1 MDAYIALLLSAFG
14 GTVAGPVFVRVAGGD
29 GTAGVVAGLLGG
41 VAAHYG
47 AAALGIGDVLG
58 PVLGPM
64 LGETYGRPDLM
75 RHAQD
80 FLEGAIGGGAAAWLT
95 GLVIRKA

>member
-1 MDAYIALLLSAFG
+1 MDAYVALLLSALG
-14 GTVAGPVFVRVAGGD
+14 GTVAGPVFVRVAGGNA
-29 GTAGVVAGLLGG
+29 TAGVVAGLLGG

-47 AAALGIGDVLG
+47 AAAFGIGE
-58 PVLGPM
+58 VLGPM

-80 FLEGAIGGGAAAWLT
+80 FIEGAVGGGAAAWLT

>member
-1 MDAYIALLLSAFG
+1 MDAYFSLLLSAFG
-14 GTVAGPVFVRVAGGD
+14 GTVAGPIFVRVAGGD

-64 LGETYGRPDLM
+64 LGETYGRPELM

-80 FLEGAIGGGAAAWLT
+80 FFEGVIGGGTAAWLT

>member
-1 MDAYIALLLSAFG
+1 MDAYAALLLSALG
-14 GTVAGPVFVRVAGGD
+14 GTVFRPILVRIARGD
-29 GTAGVVAGLLGG
+29 ATAGVVAGLLGG
-41 VAAHYG
+41 L
-47 AAALGIGDVLG
+47 AALGVGEVLG

-75 RHAQD
+75 RHAQE
-80 FLEGAIGGGAAAWLT
+80 FLAGAIGGGAPAWLT

>member
-1 MDAYIALLLSAFG
+1 MDAYVALLLSALG
-14 GTVAGPVFVRVAGGD
+14 GTVFGPILVRVAGGNA
-29 GTAGVVAGLLGG
+29 TAGVVAGLLGG

-47 AAALGIGDVLG
+47 AAALGVGEVLG

-95 GLVIRKA
+95 GLAIRKA